1 MYQLSPDRKKYL
13 LRQNSQS
20 KSATL
25 SRASGRPSPPVQSHS
40 TGSFGSISA
49 ATRLVPQMTGDG
61 GMLKRFSIAGWGAGA
76 GATTSAATLSQISPP
91 TSPEAKV
98 EKFGTV
104 SRSSKDTAS
113 EARPLQTQS
122 TGGWSSWWTSSG
134 GDKAAE
140 KTNTAK
146 SYVDGIRNARGMD
159 TKLVKHLISLR
170 VHLST
175 AQLLWIEEFVTDEGG
190 LDALG
195 EVLATLVGKGGK
207 RKKLTEHEEM
217 VLLEVVKCLRV
228 LLNTEVRPP
237 TSLASQ
243 LKALIPVT

>member
-1 MYQLSPDRKKYL
+1 MYHLSADRKKYL

-25 SRASGRPSPPVQSHS
+25 SRASARNAPPSPAANTSS
-40 TGSFGSISA
+40 NYGTLTG
-49 ATRLVPQMTGDG
+49 RLVPQITGDG
-61 GMLKRFSIAGWGAGA
+61 GMLKRFSIAGWGA
-76 GATTSAATLSQISPP
+76 AAPAPQPSPP
-91 TSPEAKV
+91 TSPESKA

-104 SRSSKDTAS
+104 SRSSKEGSAVDAK
-113 EARPLQTQS
+113 PLQGQS
-122 TGGWSSWWTSSG
+122 TGGLWGSWWTSSG
-134 GDKAAE
+134 GEKSAE

-146 SYVDGIRNARGMD
+146 SYVEGIRNARGMD

-175 AQLLWIEEFVTDEGG
+175 AQLLWIEEFVMDEGG

-195 EVLATLVGKGGK
+195 NLLSTLVGKGGK

-228 LLNTEVRPP
+228 LLNTEAGHL
-237 TSLASQ
+237 TLCQATFTNIS
-243 LKALIPVT
+243 